1 MYFNIYLKSHG
12 FSILKCMCRPQ
23 WSLGKHCVLVTFS
36 IPTKPKWTGTTLFG
50 CECRMYARSNRKR
63 GLNLPGNSLL
73 QFRTISH
80 VYWHS
85 LREPH
90 EIHRSSIPGGMPPA
104 RSSCKIKTNKN
115 GGLTVTQTDV
125 VTIPLTC
132 FGPDRQSSGDLWG
145 LYKWQW
151 NIYKNYTDS
160 INLSVE
166 LGWIQLNI
174 IYTMNFKK
182 RYMYIKFKK
191 LKIKHC

>member
-1 MYFNIYLKSHG
+1 MQWDINRKQSILVLYVNTYLKSHG

-36 IPTKPKWTGTTLFG
+36 IPTKPKWAGTTLFG
-50 CECRMYARSNRKR
+50 CECRMYARSNRQR
-63 GLNLPGNSLL
+63 GLNLPGTSLL

-90 EIHRSSIPGGMPPA
+90 EIHMSSIPGGMPPA
-104 RSSCKIKTNKN
+104 SSSCKIKTNKN

-125 VTIPLTC
+125 VIIALTC
-132 FGPDRQSSGDLWG
+132 LGPDSQSTGHLWG

-151 NIYKNYTDS
+151 NKKN
-160 INLSVE
+160 
-166 LGWIQLNI
+166 
-174 IYTMNFKK
+174 
-182 RYMYIKFKK
+182 
-191 LKIKHC
+191 